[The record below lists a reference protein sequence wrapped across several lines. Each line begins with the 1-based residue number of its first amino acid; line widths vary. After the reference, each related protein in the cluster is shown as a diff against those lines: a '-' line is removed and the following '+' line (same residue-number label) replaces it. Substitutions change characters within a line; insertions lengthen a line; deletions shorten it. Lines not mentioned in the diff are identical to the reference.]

1 MDGGDSTL
9 VTLDREIAALN
20 QYLTIEQVRFSDR
33 MTLDFDISRDLERL
47 MVPNM
52 LLQPLAEN
60 AIEYAI
66 ASSEEG
72 GKIKIS
78 AAMGKSRL
86 VLAIEDSGGADSDDR
101 AQHAHAADTGLGI
114 GLSNTKERLRN
125 LYGSD
130 FDLTVVSSVLGGL
143 RFEISIPATE
153 SLQGGAA

>member
-1 MDGGDSTL
+1 
-9 VTLDREIAALN
+9 
-20 QYLTIEQVRFSDR
+20 
-33 MTLDFDISRDLERL
+33 MTLDFDISRDLEHL

-60 AIEYAI
+60 AIKYAI

-72 GKIKIS
+72 GTIKIS
-78 AAMGKSRL
+78 AAMATSRL

-143 RFEISIPATE
+143 RFEISIPATQ
-153 SLQGGAA
+153 SLQGGTS